1 MRRYAKHLR
10 RLASSSSLAFTSATL
25 LSGCFTPYD
34 EPALEETADEVV
46 FDPKGPIADLFV
58 PGELDLATG
67 RLAKIPVSWFPE
79 FTVDFARAHDVMFR
93 ASCGSLTTCDTGLLV
108 SEPTLGT
115 FYNDNDPGGATAH
128 GAGPGGSFID
138 PPARSAGTRYTVRAF
153 SQRRATSRTNVQW
166 SDNGGATWT
175 SLHPVSPLDSGI
187 NVGGTLVRVGALTS
201 GDFLEVMSRSN
212 GAQSDDTRM
221 ILFSASAAADHPI
234 TTAED
239 QSTTDRDPRITIA
252 TSTWTGADNV
262 VLIGKAA
269 PPVPFASNLSTET
282 RVDLV
287 HGPLSQVTYMP
298 PQRDCRDCINAIVPP
313 GRYLTYLRAYIDLP
327 VGAYHS
333 ASNSHLSGNM
343 PVLGADGCPNAQRD
357 GDVNSSWYRGVGNDI
372 VMHMEL
378 QSWTGTAW
386 AAVARRAVP
395 RGAFGGLPGDWI
407 RFSIPLEVA
416 SPGTTYRLVATSVAP
431 GVVVAGGW
439 HYERNPEA
447 TELGVAS
454 ANTLF
459 KRMPFDDNK
468 YKNVADLLG
477 TRGSILSSEAR
488 VEERA
493 DQAPFQWDA
502 DIIGMQEVA
511 KTDSWDFNYPDNRFT
526 EVVLEEL
533 RLRSSVLWT
542 YAQGRGETW
551 FAGASDGP
559 GMNPIFVNSQAATG
573 NIPSSVYFSAAA
585 KAAAGCSD
593 NGGTSNYAECHLSE
607 QGLGDGEI
615 YNYATAARAGSW
627 RGDGR
632 DRPIAVF
639 NVHLEASEGA
649 RDFAPRLGEVRSLM
663 NKVDALLAAE
673 PSAFNRAIGDTTRTN
688 PHHAQNRFIIVGD
701 WNIRA
706 HECGEHYWILRMLR
720 ERYGYAVDVSMA
732 RADAA
737 GSLKQSM
744 HTGDAS
750 YVGEVPGGYQ
760 HMWTTDPRQPPAWT
774 SWQSTHDHAYD
785 SAFPWWAT
793 DWRDKTSTPDLA
805 GERLSMI
812 VLVGKG
818 WADDDPVLDYTV
830 MSDSNY
836 RSPMNLAA
844 RGIEMWRPHTYR
856 QYPGGLRELVQ
867 TCPDAGSVAN
877 DTRGYAPNY
886 SLGCDGDAAGGTNP
900 GAPAMHTDHR
910 PMGTR
915 LRVWSR

>member
-1 MRRYAKHLR
+1 MRRYANHLYQR
-10 RLASSSSLAFTSATL
+10 VSASRVVFTSVIL
-25 LSGCFTPYD
+25 LSGCFTSYD
-34 EPALEETADEVV
+34 DTELDASEKEAV
-46 FDPKGPIADLFV
+46 FDPGAPLPEFV
-58 PGELDLATG
+58 ISGEMDLATG

-79 FTVDFARAHDVMFR
+79 YTVDVVGAHDVMFR
-93 ASCGSLTTCDTGLLV
+93 ATCGSTATCDTGLLV
-108 SEPTLGT
+108 SEPTLGSL
-115 FYNDNDPGGATAH
+115 YNDDDPGGPTAH
-128 GAGPGGSFID
+128 GAGPGGSFVD
-138 PPARSAGTRYTVRAF
+138 PPARSASARYTVRAF
-153 SQRRATSRTNVQW
+153 SLRRATSKTSVQW
-166 SDNGGATWT
+166 SANGGVTWT
-175 SLHPVSPLDSGI
+175 SLSPVTPLGSGI
-187 NVGGTLVRVGALTS
+187 NVGGTLIRVGALS
-201 GDFLEVMSRSN
+201 RGDYLEVMSRSN

-221 ILFSASAAADHPI
+221 ILFSVNNAAGHPL

-239 QSTTDRDPRITIA
+239 QSTTDRDPRIDIA
-252 TSTWTGADNV
+252 TDAWTGANNV
-262 VLIGKAA
+262 VLIGKQA
-269 PPVPFASNLSTET
+269 PPIPFASNQHIET

-298 PQRDCRDCINAIVPP
+298 PLRDCRDCTGANVPP

-327 VGAYHS
+327 VGAYNS
-333 ASNSHLSGNM
+333 TSNQHLSGNM
-343 PVLGADGCPNAQRD
+343 PVLDADGCPNSQRD
-357 GDVNSSWYRGVGNDI
+357 GDVNASWFRGVGNDL
-372 VMHMEL
+372 VMRMEL
-378 QSWTGTAW
+378 QLWNGTAW
-386 AAVARRAVP
+386 VAAARRVVP
-395 RGAFGGLPGDWI
+395 RGAFGGLPGEWT
-407 RFSIPLEVA
+407 RFSIPLEVV

-459 KRMPFDDNK
+459 KRMSFDDSK
-468 YKNVADLLG
+468 YKNTADLLG
-477 TRGSILSSEAR
+477 TRGSIISSEAR

-526 EVVLEEL
+526 DVVLNEL

-573 NIPSSVYFSAAA
+573 AMPSSVYFSATA
-585 KAAAGCSD
+585 KDVAGCSD

-615 YNYATAARAGSW
+615 SNYATAARAGSW
-627 RGDGR
+627 RGDGN

-639 NVHLEASEGA
+639 NVHLEASDGA

-663 NKVDALLAAE
+663 NKIDALLTAE
-673 PSAFNRAIGDTTRTN
+673 PSAFNRAAGDATRTS
-688 PHHAQNRFIIVGD
+688 PLHAQNRFIIVGD

-720 ERYGYAVDVSMA
+720 ERYGYAIDVSMA
-732 RADAA
+732 RTDAA

-744 HTGDAS
+744 HTGDAP

-774 SWQSTHDHAYD
+774 GWRSTHDHAYN

-793 DWRDKTSTPDLA
+793 DWRDKTSTPDEA

-836 RSPMNLAA
+836 ASPMNPLS
-844 RGIEMWRPHTYR
+844 RGVEMWRPHL
-856 QYPGGLRELVQ
+856 PGVVYQLC
-867 TCPDAGSVAN
+867 TDAGSVAN
-877 DTRGYAPNY
+877 DARGYAPNY
-886 SLGCDGDAAGGTNP
+886 SLGCDSNPAGGTNP
-900 GAPAMHTDHR
+900 GAPALHTDHR
-910 PMGTR
+910 PMGAR
-915 LRVWSR
+915 VRVWSR